1 MWRGKA
7 LIEPG
12 RTLSDGYTSRDGTQ
26 RLYDA
31 DGGTESRGK

>member
-7 LIEPG
+7 LIESE
-12 RTLSDGYTSRDGTQ
+12 RTLSDGYTSRNGTQ

-31 DGGTESRGK
+31 DGGAESRGK